1 MEALRRKYYSHFE
14 KQEGCRKLKKT
25 LLHKRIDQKAFHFC
39 SKKKLCVIVQG
50 RTDSSLTLL
59 PQSAKAGFQP
69 FLFLILL
76 IMEMLNNIQK
86 QAK

>member
-1 MEALRRKYYSHFE
+1 M
-14 KQEGCRKLKKT
+14 
-25 LLHKRIDQKAFHFC
+25 
-39 SKKKLCVIVQG
+39 QG
-50 RTDSSLTLL
+50 RTDASLTLL